1 MKLSLSGKI
10 RLLIL
15 TAQCPH
21 DVSLALTRITPPMV
35 SPGLIP
41 LQNTHIYLYNVAH
54 VNLKLAQNLYSA
66 RLVELRDL
74 IAAEEVKFK

>member
-10 RLLIL
+10 HILL

-21 DVSLALTRITPPMV
+21 VSLALTRIIPPMV
-35 SPGLIP
+35 SPSLMP
-41 LQNTHIYLYNVAH
+41 LQNTHIYMHNVAL
-54 VNLKLAQNLYSA
+54 VNLKLAQKFYSA